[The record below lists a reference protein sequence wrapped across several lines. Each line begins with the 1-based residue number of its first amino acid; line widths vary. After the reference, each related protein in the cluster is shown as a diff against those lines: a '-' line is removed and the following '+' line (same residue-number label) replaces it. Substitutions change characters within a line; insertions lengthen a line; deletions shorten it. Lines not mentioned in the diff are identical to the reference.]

1 MPAAAVDATW
11 IKSSRSNPN
20 GECVEMARLPG
31 GKVAV
36 RNSRYPDGP
45 ALIFPRQAIA
55 ALVRGI
61 RSGELEDLTG
71 LYAKGVAAPGGRC
84 WENGSVKRHA
94 LPGSLNVRQYDLKSV
109 FLASQESRHPTR
121 GAPVVSGEQQI
132 EGDYPL
138 PPGTRVPVAF
148 SVSRT
153 GPTVLRMVLGAALR
167 QYREAAGIST
177 AEAAFKIR
185 ATHSKI
191 SRMELGRV
199 AVKQRD
205 VDDLLIS
212 YGVTDKDE
220 RERLVEL
227 ALQSAAPGWW
237 HQYADVL
244 PDWFERYIGLER
256 GAAEIRGYQVQFVPG
271 LLQTRD
277 YARSVIRIGNRHTPE
292 DEIDRRVKVRME
304 RQRLLTDQQPPKV
317 WAVLDEAALRRAP
330 DGDAEMRAQIEHLL
344 AVTELP
350 HVTLQIVPFRSG
362 AHSAA
367 GGPFSILRFDG
378 WDVPDVVFL
387 EQLDSAIYLDDRQVL
402 AYRTIWDQLAVEAA
416 EPDESIEM
424 LRALLRET

>member
-1 MPAAAVDATW
+1 M
-11 IKSSRSNPN
+11 I
-20 GECVEMARLPG
+20 
-31 GKVAV
+31 
-36 RNSRYPDGP
+36 
-45 ALIFPRQAIA
+45 
-55 ALVRGI
+55 
-61 RSGELEDLTG
+61 
-71 LYAKGVAAPGGRC
+71 
-84 WENGSVKRHA
+84 
-94 LPGSLNVRQYDLKSV
+94 
-109 FLASQESRHPTR
+109 
-121 GAPVVSGEQQI
+121 SGEQQV
-132 EGDYPL
+132 EGGYPP
-138 PPGTRVPVAF
+138 PPGVRVPAAF

-153 GPTVLRMVLGAALR
+153 GPTVLRMVLGATLR
-167 QYREAAGIST
+167 QYREAAGMST
-177 AEAAFKIR
+177 AQAGFKIR

-205 VDDLLIS
+205 VDDLLIL
-212 YGVTDKDE
+212 YGVTDEDE
-220 RERLVEL
+220 RERLIEL

-277 YARSVIRIGNRHTPE
+277 YARSVIRIGNRHARK
-292 DEIDRRVKVRME
+292 DEIDRRVRVRME
-304 RQRLLTDQQPPKV
+304 RQRLLTDQEPSKV

-362 AHSAA
+362 PHSAA

-387 EQLDSAIYLDDRQVL
+387 EQLDSATYLDDRQVL

-416 EPDESIEM
+416 EPDESKEM

>member
-1 MPAAAVDATW
+1 
-11 IKSSRSNPN
+11 
-20 GECVEMARLPG
+20 
-31 GKVAV
+31 
-36 RNSRYPDGP
+36 
-45 ALIFPRQAIA
+45 
-55 ALVRGI
+55 
-61 RSGELEDLTG
+61 
-71 LYAKGVAAPGGRC
+71 
-84 WENGSVKRHA
+84 
-94 LPGSLNVRQYDLKSV
+94 
-109 FLASQESRHPTR
+109 
-121 GAPVVSGEQQI
+121 VVSGEQQI
-132 EGDYPL
+132 EGGGYPP
-138 PPGTRVPVAF
+138 PPGARVPAAF

-153 GPTVLRMVLGAALR
+153 GPTVLRMVLGATLR

-177 AEAAFKIR
+177 AQAGFKIR

-205 VDDLLIS
+205 VDDLLIC
-212 YGVTDKDE
+212 YGVADKDE

-292 DEIDRRVKVRME
+292 DEIDRKVRVRME
-304 RQRLLTDQQPPKV
+304 RQRLLTDRQPPKV
-317 WAVLDEAALRRAP
+317 WAVLQEAALRRAP
-330 DGDAEMRAQIEHLL
+330 DGDAEMHAQIEHLL

-350 HVTLQIVPFRSG
+350 YVTLQIVPFRSG
-362 AHSAA
+362 PHSAA

-387 EQLDSAIYLDDRQVL
+387 EQLDSATYLDDRQVL
-402 AYRTIWDQLAVEAA
+402 GYRTIWDQLAVEAA
-416 EPDESIEM
+416 EPDESKEM